1 MKDSDK
7 ILQEVKKAVVG
18 KDEVLEKVL
27 MAMLAK
33 GHILMEDIPGV
44 GKTTMAKA
52 FAQALQVNC
61 SRMQFTVDVL
71 PADVTGYNVLD
82 IQSGKTHL
90 KKGPIFTNIFLA
102 DEINRT
108 SSRTQAA
115 LLEVMEETS
124 VTIDGETM
132 MLEDPFIVVA
142 TQNPVGSAG
151 TQLLPDSQMDRFMIR
166 LEIGYPSK
174 DAEIEILKRKQQK
187 NSAVMESVLDRD
199 AFIRMQDECGKVYV
213 HERIYNYIVSLI
225 QVTRN
230 HKQIVQ
236 GASPRAAVAL
246 MEMAKACAYL
256 RGRDYVIPEDVQEVF
271 LDTVA
276 HRMIMFPNNTIDV
289 EQANVVLTQ
298 ILQEIQPPQD
308 KGTKL

>member
-82 IQSGKTHL
+82 IQSGKTQL
-90 KKGPIFTNIFLA
+90 KKGPTFTNIFLA

-132 MLEDPFIVVA
+132 MLEDPFIVIA

-166 LEIGYPSK
+166 LEIGYPTK
-174 DAEIEILKRKQQK
+174 DAEVEILKRKQQK
-187 NSAVMESVLDRD
+187 NNTVVESVLDRD
-199 AFIRMQDECGKVYV
+199 AFIKMQDECSRVFV
-213 HERIYNYIVSLI
+213 HDRIYYYIVSLI
-225 QVTRN
+225 QATRN
-230 HKQIVQ
+230 HKQIIQ
-236 GASPRAAVAL
+236 GASPRAAVSL

-289 EQANVVLTQ
+289 EQANVVLKQ
-298 ILQEIQPPQD
+298 ILQEVQPPLD
-308 KGTKL
+308 KGIKL

>member
-1 MKDSDK
+1 MKDSAK
-7 ILQEVKKAVVG
+7 VLQEVKKAVIG
-18 KDEVLEKVL
+18 KDEVIEKVL

-52 FAQALQVNC
+52 FAQALKVKC

-82 IQSGKTHL
+82 IQSGKTQL

-132 MLEDPFIVVA
+132 KLEEPFIVIA

-174 DAEIEILKRKQQK
+174 EAEVEILKQKQHHTSVIIENVLEQASFIKMQK
-187 NSAVMESVLDRD
+187 ECNAV
-199 AFIRMQDECGKVYV
+199 FV
-213 HERIYNYIVSLI
+213 HDRIYNYIISLI
-225 QVTRN
+225 QATRN
-230 HKQIVQ
+230 HKQIIQ
-236 GASPRAAVAL
+236 GASPRAAISL

-256 RGRDYVIPEDVQEVF
+256 RERDYVVPEDVQEVF
-271 LDTVA
+271 LDTIA

-289 EQANVVLTQ
+289 GLAKTVLTE
-298 ILQEIQPPQD
+298 ILQEVQPPTD
-308 KGTKL
+308 TKE

>member
-225 QVTRN
+225 QATRN
-230 HKQIVQ
+230 RKQIVQ

>member
-44 GKTTMAKA
+44 GKTIMAKA

-225 QVTRN
+225 QATRN

>member
-1 MKDSDK
+1 MKDSAK
-7 ILQEVKKAVVG
+7 VLQEVKKAVIG

-52 FAQALQVNC
+52 FAQALKVKC

-82 IQSGKTHL
+82 IQSGKTQL

-132 MLEDPFIVVA
+132 KLEEPFIVIA

-174 DAEIEILKRKQQK
+174 EAEVEILKQKQHQY
-187 NSAVMESVLDRD
+187 SVTIENVVEQ
-199 AFIRMQDECGKVYV
+199 ASFIRMQKECNAVFV
-213 HERIYNYIVSLI
+213 HDRIYNYIISLI
-225 QVTRN
+225 QATRN
-230 HKQIVQ
+230 HKQIIQ
-236 GASPRAAVAL
+236 GASPRAAISL

-256 RGRDYVIPEDVQEVF
+256 RERDYVVPEDVKEVF
-271 LDTVA
+271 LDTIA

-289 EQANVVLTQ
+289 GLAKTVLTE
-298 ILQEIQPPQD
+298 ILQEIQPPTD
-308 KGTKL
+308 TKG

>member
-132 MLEDPFIVVA
+132 MLEDPFIVIA

-187 NSAVMESVLDRD
+187 NSAVVESVLDRD

-225 QVTRN
+225 QATRN
-230 HKQIVQ
+230 RKQIVQ

>member
-225 QVTRN
+225 QATRN
-230 HKQIVQ
+230 YKQIVQ

>member
-44 GKTTMAKA
+44 GKTIMAKA

>member
-174 DAEIEILKRKQQK
+174 DAEIEILKRKQKKIQ
-187 NSAVMESVLDRD
+187 LLWR
-199 AFIRMQDECGKVYV
+199 AF
-213 HERIYNYIVSLI
+213 
-225 QVTRN
+225 
-230 HKQIVQ
+230 
-236 GASPRAAVAL
+236 
-246 MEMAKACAYL
+246 
-256 RGRDYVIPEDVQEVF
+256 
-271 LDTVA
+271 
-276 HRMIMFPNNTIDV
+276 
-289 EQANVVLTQ
+289 
-298 ILQEIQPPQD
+298 
-308 KGTKL
+308 